1 MGIEAVLKKHEDE
14 LMTLPNVVGVGIGER
29 NGAAVIRVMVS
40 KKLPTDRLRPE
51 QRVPQILDGIA
62 TEVVE
67 VGTPA
72 AFGAAN

>member
-14 LMTLPNVVGVGIGER
+14 LMTLPNVVGVGIGEK

-40 KKLPTDRLRPE
+40 KKLSTDRLRPE
-51 QRVPQILDGIA
+51 QRIPTILDGIA

-72 AFGAAN
+72 ALGAAN